1 MKYNFI
7 STKQEGHVFYLTLD
21 REAKRNAFTPTMVN
35 EVAHALEEAKQ
46 NQAVNLLVL
55 QANGPVFCAGMDLKT
70 YQDRSLDQLNPAIEN
85 KNISLGEVFDQF
97 NKPSI
102 AILDGDVI
110 AGGFL
115 YILGC
120 TYVFAKKEVQFKLP
134 ELSFGIFPFQVMASL
149 SRVMSEKKIMQL
161 CLDPN
166 AFGSK
171 KAMEFGILDGIK
183 TDQEIQ
189 EFIASF
195 AEKSTFAMQA
205 GAEALKAIRDME
217 SAKQY
222 DYLLS
227 CLEQL
232 KDREEVKQQIQSGIK
247 KS

>member
-7 STKQEGHVFYLTLD
+7 STKVEGHVFYLTLD

-35 EVAHALEEAKQ
+35 ELAYALEEAKQ
-46 NQAVNLLVL
+46 NPTVNLLVL
-55 QANGPVFCAGMDLKT
+55 QAKGPVFCAGMDLKT

-166 AFGSK
+166 AFGSE

-183 TDQEIQ
+183 SDEEIQ

-195 AEKSTFAMQA
+195 AQKSTFAMQA
-205 GAEALKAIRDME
+205 GADALKAIRDME

-247 KS
+247 KP